1 MAEKTTWIKI
11 DRNIL
16 NWRWFTDRN
25 TLQVFLWLLLNAN
38 IKPNGFM
45 GTTVKR
51 GEVAT
56 SYKTIASQS
65 KMTENQA
72 RTAIQHLKTTGEIT
86 ITRHSKF
93 VVISIVNYDL
103 YQGRNPIT
111 NTIKTQSNHNQNP
124 ITSQQSKNK
133 RIKEEKNIYTRAR
146 EGNEET
152 DVTAD
157 DRSWEDELN
166 VPQSFRG
173 DFPDKEAWLEF
184 YRAQT

>member
-1 MAEKTTWIKI
+1 MAEKSTWIKI

-56 SYKTIASQS
+56 SCKTIASQS

-103 YQGRNPIT
+103 YQGQNQIT
-111 NTIKTQSNHNQNP
+111 NPIKTQSNHNQNP
-124 ITSQQSKNK
+124 ITSQQSKNIRK
-133 RIKEEKNIYTRAR
+133 KERKNNNARAR
-146 EGNEET
+146 EGT
-152 DVTAD
+152 DSDGVPDD
-157 DRSWEDELN
+157 DRSWETELN
-166 VPQSFRG
+166 VPDSLKGAFENR
-173 DFPDKEAWLEF
+173 EAWLEF
-184 YRAQT
+184 FEAQT

>member
-45 GTTVKR
+45 GVTVKR

-86 ITRHSKF
+86 VTKHSKF
-93 VVISIVNYDL
+93 SVISIVNYDL
-103 YQGRNPIT
+103 YQGQNPV
-111 NTIKTQSNHNQNP
+111 NGPDRTQSRPSHVP
-124 ITSQQSKNK
+124 VTSQQSKNIRK
-133 RIKEEKNIYTRAR
+133 KERKNNIARAR
-146 EGNEET
+146 EEEE
-152 DVTAD
+152 DS
-157 DRSWEDELN
+157 DRTWEAELN
-166 VPQSFRG
+166 VPENLRG
-173 DFPDKEAWLEF
+173 AFENREAWLEF
-184 YRAQT
+184 FESQV